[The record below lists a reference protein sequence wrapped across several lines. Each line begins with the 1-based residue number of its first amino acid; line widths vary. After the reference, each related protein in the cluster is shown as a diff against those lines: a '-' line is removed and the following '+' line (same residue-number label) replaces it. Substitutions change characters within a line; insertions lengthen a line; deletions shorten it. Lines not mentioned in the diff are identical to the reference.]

1 MKKLIIISLFLVLIV
16 FLYMGP
22 LKNIVKKGKKSGI
35 IDTFK
40 IIDRVGEA
48 VETYIIDWG
57 QVPKVRTYNELLKIF
72 KEKYEIELPKNDK
85 WGNKLVFRTK
95 DKDSYEIISP
105 GKDKKIGTA
114 DDIIYKDGEFEINK
128 KNKIFFS
135 ALKDYL
141 KEE

>member
-1 MKKLIIISLFLVLIV
+1 MKKLIIIFLFLVLIL

-22 LKNIVKKGKKSGI
+22 LKNFVKKGKKLEI
-35 IDTFK
+35 IETFR
-40 IIDRVGEA
+40 IMDRVGEA

-57 QVPKVRTYNELLKIF
+57 QAPKARTYQELSRIL
-72 KEKYEIELPKNDK
+72 KEKYEIELPENDK
-85 WGNKLVFRTK
+85 WGNKLIYRINNK
-95 DKDSYEIISP
+95 NSYELISP

-128 KNKIFFS
+128 KNKIIFS